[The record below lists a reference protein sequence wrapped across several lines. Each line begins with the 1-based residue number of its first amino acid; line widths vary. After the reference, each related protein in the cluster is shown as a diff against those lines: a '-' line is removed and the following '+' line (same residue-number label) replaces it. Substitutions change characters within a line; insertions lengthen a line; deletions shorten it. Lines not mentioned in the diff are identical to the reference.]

1 MENLGSWESHLKEF
15 YDESLQDNFDYIKF
29 VHSENKTF
37 QEIRESHSKEWKI
50 VELCRE
56 IIFENKKKLSLILKE
71 MDYDR
76 SKIKELNGILRGRQ
90 SDLISGDEPE
100 VNGTT

>member
-1 MENLGSWESHLKEF
+1 MPNLGSWEFHLKEF
-15 YDESLQDNFDYIKF
+15 YEESIQDNLDYIKF
-29 VHSENKTF
+29 IHSENKIL
-37 QEIRESHSKEWKI
+37 QEIRESHPKEWKI
-50 VELCRE
+50 IELCRE

-76 SKIKELNGILRGRQ
+76 SKIKEFDGILRRRQ
-90 SDLISGDEPE
+90 SNLIPGDEPE